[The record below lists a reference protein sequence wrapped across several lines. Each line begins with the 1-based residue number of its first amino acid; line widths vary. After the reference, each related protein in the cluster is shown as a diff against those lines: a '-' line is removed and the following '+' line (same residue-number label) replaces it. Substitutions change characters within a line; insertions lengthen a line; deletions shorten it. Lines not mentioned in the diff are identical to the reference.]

1 MVSAMKKS
9 MNLIALI
16 FQSISAVFLFLPWI
30 FIEEYWKQ
38 DGILLGYK
46 LFRSE
51 SINFFGGTRGSW
63 SFLCYLVLII
73 MILSV
78 VVLLLSLADLNSIF
92 TYYGIYLPVIA
103 LIACI
108 AVTIIKCWGVS
119 WFDGYGSIGHWNIKM
134 GWLLYI
140 VIALQIAAAVLSI
153 VISRKR

>member
-51 SINFFGGTRGSW
+51 SINFLAEPGDHGH
-63 SFLCYLVLII
+63 SF
-73 MILSV
+73 
-78 VVLLLSLADLNSIF
+78 
-92 TYYGIYLPVIA
+92 VIW
-103 LIACI
+103 C
-108 AVTIIKCWGVS
+108 
-119 WFDGYGSIGHWNIKM
+119 
-134 GWLLYI
+134 
-140 VIALQIAAAVLSI
+140 
-153 VISRKR
+153 